1 MSITLSVIV
10 AVLMIVVAAGGF
22 VIVILVYSKKQSR
35 EASSSTMDFELTVT
49 TANEKMMVDHY
60 SCIEDVTTYEAKCPI
75 YDTPDSK
82 EELPTA
88 DNVAYGNFN
97 EIA

>member
-1 MSITLSVIV
+1 MIV
-10 AVLMIVVAAGGF
+10 AVLMMVVIAGGF

-35 EASSSTMDFELTVT
+35 EVSSSTMDFELTVT
-49 TANEKMMVDHY
+49 TANEKMLGDHY

-82 EELPTA
+82 EELPTTN
-88 DNVAYGNFN
+88 NVAYGRFS

>member
-10 AVLMIVVAAGGF
+10 AVLMMVVIAGGF
-22 VIVILVYSKKQSR
+22 VIMVLVYSKKQSR
-35 EASSSTMDFELTVT
+35 EVSSSTMDFELTVT
-49 TANEKMMVDHY
+49 TANKKMMVDHY
-60 SCIEDVTTYEAKCPI
+60 SCIEDVTAYEAKCPI

-88 DNVAYGNFN
+88 NNVAYGRFN
-97 EIA
+97 DIA